1 MSDPRNCGTDSGKVA
16 LITGGSGDIGR
27 ALARSLTEYGPH
39 LVDAF
44 LAGADRGWVN
54 GSVLRVN
61 GGFASRAS
69 RR

>member
-27 ALARSLTEYGPH
+27 AVARSFPEYGRH

-54 GSVLRVN
+54 GPVLRAN
-61 GGFASRAS
+61 GGFASRTS
-69 RR
+69 HR